1 MFVLDVLRTFRYK
14 SSMLYR
20 IAVGMQKGGTG
31 KTTTAVSLADAL
43 RRYHDYRVLV
53 IDLDP
58 QASATRVLR
67 PNDAPPPKATIV
79 EVLSRPD
86 ITLSDAIIPAKVP
99 NIWLIPST
107 IKLAM
112 TERSLSQ
119 VTAERPQPLQV
130 LQFRLQEEREVVEQV
145 ADLILIDC
153 PPSLSN
159 LALNGFAAATHLLI
173 PVESG
178 SQFSFDGLD
187 DLVEAMRV
195 VLKIQER
202 TTGQDSP
209 LELLG
214 YVLTKHDGRLSVC
227 KAVLSAMEAKYGQL
241 VFKTTVAHS
250 TAVQKAEMMR
260 DLLIQF
266 DRKAMAAISYAA
278 LAREVLERLKLPLK
292 RGADQV
298 LQ

>member
-1 MFVLDVLRTFRYK
+1 MFILDVLRTFRYK

-79 EVLSRPD
+79 EVLSRQD
-86 ITLSDAIIPAKVP
+86 IPLSDAIIPAKVP

-145 ADLILIDC
+145 ADLIVIDC
-153 PPSLSN
+153 APSLSN
-159 LALNGFAAATHLLI
+159 LKLNGFATATNLLI

-178 SQFSFDGLD
+178 S
-187 DLVEAMRV
+187 
-195 VLKIQER
+195 
-202 TTGQDSP
+202 
-209 LELLG
+209 
-214 YVLTKHDGRLSVC
+214 
-227 KAVLSAMEAKYGQL
+227 
-241 VFKTTVAHS
+241 
-250 TAVQKAEMMR
+250 
-260 DLLIQF
+260 
-266 DRKAMAAISYAA
+266 
-278 LAREVLERLKLPLK
+278 
-292 RGADQV
+292 
-298 LQ
+298 